1 MIHCICTLWGNKY
14 NDEYVTK
21 LYRGIARNTSKGFL
35 FTCFS
40 DRYNTEHNIIDEVDV
55 QPLPYF
61 TGDWHSKIG
70 LYNEELYYREDQIF
84 YFDLDTVI
92 TGDLDQIFDYSG
104 DFIILRD
111 FYRKNGYGSGLMSWR
126 PHAVNHMWK
135 NYRGGK
141 CRHGDQGWPE
151 QQYPG
156 ADIWQEKYPEKVIS
170 YKVHIVNQGRQ
181 PSPKFTKHGGTLDT
195 ASIVCFHGKPLP
207 HEVREQWMI
216 EKWHDL

>member
-1 MIHCICTLWGNKY
+1 MIHVICIKFGTKY
-14 NDEYVTK
+14 NSEYVNK
-21 LYRGIARNTSKGFL
+21 LFRGILNNTSKSFL
-35 FTCFS
+35 FTCFTDNELGLDTRIES
-40 DRYNTEHNIIDEVDV
+40 R
-55 QPLPYF
+55 PLPMV
-61 TGDWHSKIG
+61 TNDWYSKIA
-70 LYNEELYYREDQIF
+70 LYDCTHYNQNNQIF
-84 YFDLDTVI
+84 FFDLDTVI
-92 TGDLDQIFDYSG
+92 VGDLDEIFEYRG

-111 FYRKNGYGSGLMSWR
+111 FYRANGFGSGLMSWR
-126 PHAVNHMWK
+126 PPAVDHMWK
-135 NYRGGK
+135 NYPRGHK
-141 CRHGDQGWPE
+141 CPHGDQGWPE
-151 QQYPG
+151 QQYPN